1 MKSSKYHRTISFD
14 GKAWAQLEHLQSELG
29 KSGPSATVAAV
40 LDLAASLLA
49 WKGPCELVL
58 TAAGPRLVPKVQVDR
73 DAERSV
79 QEDQKEFGDEKKL
92 PAFKDSWEEQP
103 KGGG

>member
-1 MKSSKYHRTISFD
+1 MKSPKYHRTISFD
-14 GKAWAQLEHLQSELG
+14 RRAWAQLEHLQSELG
-29 KSGPSATVAAV
+29 KSGPSATVAAA

-58 TAAGPRLVPKVQVDR
+58 TAAGPRLVPFEAAHIVREADR
-73 DAERSV
+73 
-79 QEDQKEFGDEKKL
+79 KEFGGEKEF
-92 PAFKDSWEEQP
+92 PAFEDSYEEQS